1 MKLLFFLFLSLNSY
15 LAFGQN
21 DATPDN
27 YVEEDT
33 TSEDTYDDRITT
45 DANESLAPCKCPEI
59 DIQAQEAQS
68 TVNGLFPQDSVF
80 LIAPYKEPSPP
91 AKQER
96 EVIPG
101 YVEKLPRGYSDSS
114 YKQIPQD

>member
-1 MKLLFFLFLSLNSY
+1 MKLIFFLFLSFNSY

-27 YVEEDT
+27 FVEEDT

-45 DANESLAPCKCPEI
+45 DADESLAPCKCPMI

-68 TVNGLFPQDSVF
+68 TVNDLFPQDSVF

-101 YVEKLPRGYSDSS
+101 YVEKLPKGYSDSS
-114 YKQIPQD
+114 YTQIPQN